1 MRMDNLNDLLKKL
14 EALISQNRFEDM
26 ESDTVEFKQ
35 FPPTGKDWLNLHQ
48 SINAFLNTRGG
59 VLILGIAEEGRGAD
73 RRYVPSGYR
82 SDQEEN
88 IKRFSKL
95 FTNKEGQS
103 LDLSE
108 YFPTPEVLP
117 FMDQRV
123 LVQRVDELPTDK
135 RFVLLDGVAYKRV
148 ITGDH
153 KVTKQE
159 LERHSEFLE
168 ENLHARELEPI
179 GVEGIESIDL
189 ERLNEYIQQN
199 NRQQKID
206 TLKPSLEDAREF
218 LNRKKFL
225 INNKL
230 TLLGG
235 LVCGMHPGD
244 LLGFRAHVHGYV
256 NPSIKHGLVA
266 RDKLDM
272 VANVL
277 SLIEQANAYV
287 LRNIHSTITP
297 ERGGTVS
304 AEYPEEVLREVI
316 NNALVH
322 RDYSINKQII
332 IEITPQDN
340 IAISNPGKFRHQL
353 LINHRDLPALLRV
366 VPDQKPLNP
375 KLADVLRV
383 YRKWEGKGI
392 GMSTL
397 VNLCLENKLN
407 LPYFKFK
414 SDEVTLVLT
423 AGKLIDERMTELFH
437 SRDAYIAKKLG
448 AFEDLSIDKQAV
460 LAYLIKSEW
469 ANADSKYSILLTAA
483 NNHQSALRTLEQASL
498 ISRDARS
505 EDLYPIYV
513 VDKNLMSDDFGDEL
527 RALFGKTF
535 NELALQ
541 WRKVLAV
548 IYRYNNFSSNRA
560 VNARQVALSLWRL
573 EQTVQTEPASFED
586 YNRKIRR
593 VFNQLEDQG
602 FIKRIAPLASKGY
615 MLADR
620 AGAAQPELNFH

>member
-1 MRMDNLNDLLKKL
+1 MDNLTDLLQKL
-14 EALISQNRFEDM
+14 ATLISQNRFEDM

-35 FPPTGKDWLNLHQ
+35 FPPTGKDWFNLHQ

-73 RRYVPSGYR
+73 RRYVPSGYLP
-82 SDQEEN
+82 DQEAN
-88 IKRFSKL
+88 IKRFAKL
-95 FTNKEGQS
+95 FTNKEGQL

-108 YFPTPEVLP
+108 YFPPPQVVS
-117 FMDQRV
+117 FMDQRL
-123 LVQRVDELPTDK
+123 LVQRIDELPADK
-135 RFVLLDGVAYKRV
+135 RFVLLEGEAYKRLL
-148 ITGDH
+148 TGDH

-168 ENLHARELEPI
+168 EILHARELEPI
-179 GVEGIESIDL
+179 GAEGIESIDL
-189 ERLNEYIQQN
+189 ERLNEYIQQI
-199 NRQQKID
+199 NRQQKIE
-206 TLKPSLEDAREF
+206 TLKPSLEDASEF

-225 INNKL
+225 IKNKL

-277 SLIEQANAYV
+277 NLIEQANAYV
-287 LRNIHSTITP
+287 LRNIHSAITP

-353 LINHRDLPALLRV
+353 LINHRNLPALLRV

-423 AGKLIDERMTELFH
+423 AGKLIDERMTELFQ

-483 NNHQSALRTLEQASL
+483 NNHQSALRTLEQAGL
-498 ISRDARS
+498 ISRDPRS

-513 VDKNLMSDDFGDEL
+513 ADKNLMSDDFGEEL
-527 RALFGKTF
+527 RALFGSTF
-535 NELALQ
+535 DDLALLR
-541 WRKVLAV
+541 RKVLAV
-548 IYRYNNFSSNRA
+548 IYRYNNFSSKRT
-560 VNARQVALSLWRL
+560 VNARQIALALWSS
-573 EQTVQTEPASFED
+573 ESMAETAATSFEN
-586 YNRKIRR
+586 YNRNMRNT
-593 VFNQLEDQG
+593 FNYLEDRG
-602 FIKRIAPLASKGY
+602 FIARTVIGNSKGY
-615 MLADR
+615 VLADR
-620 AGAAQPELNFH
+620 FKNTQPELFS

>member
-1 MRMDNLNDLLKKL
+1 MDNLTDLLQKL
-14 EALISQNRFEDM
+14 ASLISQNRFEDM

-35 FPPTGKDWLNLHQ
+35 FPPTGKDWFNLHQ

-73 RRYVPSGYR
+73 RRYVPSGYLP
-82 SDQEEN
+82 DQEAN
-88 IKRFSKL
+88 IKRFAKL
-95 FTNKEGQS
+95 FTNKEGQL

-108 YFPTPEVLP
+108 YFPPPEVVS
-117 FMDQRV
+117 FMDQRL
-123 LVQRVDELPTDK
+123 LVQRIDELPADK
-135 RFVLLDGVAYKRV
+135 RFVLLDGEAYKRLL
-148 ITGDH
+148 TGDH

-159 LERHSEFLE
+159 LERHGEFLE
-168 ENLHARELEPI
+168 EILHARELEPI
-179 GVEGIESIDL
+179 GAEGIESIDL
-189 ERLNEYIQQN
+189 ERLNEYIQQI
-199 NRQQKID
+199 NRQQKIE
-206 TLKPSLEDAREF
+206 TLKPSLQDASEF

-277 SLIEQANAYV
+277 NLIEQANAYV
-287 LRNIHSTITP
+287 LRNIHSAITP

-322 RDYSINKQII
+322 RDYSINKQVI

-353 LINHRDLPALLRV
+353 LINHRNLPALLRV

-423 AGKLIDERMTELFH
+423 AGKLIDERMTELFQ

-448 AFEDLSIDKQAV
+448 AFEDLSIDKRAV

-483 NNHQSALRTLEQASL
+483 NNHQSALRTLEQAGL
-498 ISRDARS
+498 ISRDSRS

-513 VDKNLMSDDFGDEL
+513 ADKNLMSDDFGEEL
-527 RALFGKTF
+527 RVLFGSAF
-535 NELALQ
+535 DDLALLR
-541 WRKVLAV
+541 RKVLAV
-548 IYRYNNFSSNRA
+548 IYRYNNFSSKRT
-560 VNARQVALSLWRL
+560 VNARQIALALWSS
-573 EQTVQTEPASFED
+573 ESMAETAATSFEN
-586 YNRKIRR
+586 YNRNMRNT
-593 VFNQLEDQG
+593 FNYLEDRG
-602 FIKRIAPLASKGY
+602 FIARAVIGNSKGY
-615 MLADR
+615 VLADR
-620 AGAAQPELNFH
+620 FKNTQPELFS

>member
-1 MRMDNLNDLLKKL
+1 MDNLTDLLQKL
-14 EALISQNRFEDM
+14 ATLISQKRFEDM

-35 FPPTGKDWLNLHQ
+35 FPPTGKDWFNLHQ

-73 RRYVPSGYR
+73 RRYVPSGYLP
-82 SDQEEN
+82 DQEAN
-88 IKRFSKL
+88 IKRFAKL
-95 FTNKEGQS
+95 FTNKEGQL

-108 YFPTPEVLP
+108 YFPPPEVVS
-117 FMDQRV
+117 FMDQRL
-123 LVQRVDELPTDK
+123 LVQRIDELPADK
-135 RFVLLDGVAYKRV
+135 RFVLLDGEAYKRLL
-148 ITGDH
+148 TGDH

-159 LERHSEFLE
+159 LERHGEFLE
-168 ENLHARELEPI
+168 EILHARELEPI
-179 GVEGIESIDL
+179 GAEGIESIDL
-189 ERLNEYIQQN
+189 ERLNEYIQQI
-199 NRQQKID
+199 NRQQKIE
-206 TLKPSLEDAREF
+206 TLKPSLQDASEF

-277 SLIEQANAYV
+277 NLIEQANAYV
-287 LRNIHSTITP
+287 LRNIHSAITP

-322 RDYSINKQII
+322 RDYSINKQVI

-353 LINHRDLPALLRV
+353 LINHRNLPALLRV

-423 AGKLIDERMTELFH
+423 AGKLIDERMTELFQ

-448 AFEDLSIDKQAV
+448 AFEDLSIDKRAV

-469 ANADSKYSILLTAA
+469 VNADSKYSILLTAA
-483 NNHQSALRTLEQASL
+483 NNHQSALRTLEQAGL
-498 ISRDARS
+498 ISRDSRS

-513 VDKNLMSDDFGDEL
+513 ADKNLMSDDFGEEL
-527 RALFGKTF
+527 RVLFGSAF
-535 NELALQ
+535 DDLALLR
-541 WRKVLAV
+541 RKVLAV
-548 IYRYNNFSSNRA
+548 IYRYNNFSSKRT
-560 VNARQVALSLWRL
+560 VNARQIALALWSS
-573 EQTVQTEPASFED
+573 ESMAETAATSFEN
-586 YNRKIRR
+586 YNRNMRNT
-593 VFNQLEDQG
+593 FNYLEDRG
-602 FIKRIAPLASKGY
+602 FIARAVIGNSKGY
-615 MLADR
+615 VLADR
-620 AGAAQPELNFH
+620 FKNTQPELFS